1 MKSQI
6 VVAITGSS
14 GSIYAKILLEKLATM
29 NEQLENVAVVMSD
42 NAKYIWET
50 EIGNKSFEN
59 FPFKFYGKMDFNAP
73 FASG

>member
-29 NEQLENVAVVMSD
+29 HLFLLDHPVSKQ
-42 NAKYIWET
+42 
-50 EIGNKSFEN
+50 
-59 FPFKFYGKMDFNAP
+59 
-73 FASG
+73 